1 MGAFDCFVIAYVL
14 EVVKVVGLLK
24 EHFTSF
30 VFFTTWDV
38 EFIAKIKRVI
48 VGSVVLIVVAFVHD
62 SIKSWVFLMI

>member
-30 VFFTTWDV
+30 VFFTT
-38 EFIAKIKRVI
+38 
-48 VGSVVLIVVAFVHD
+48 
-62 SIKSWVFLMI
+62 